1 MKRKR
6 VVIGLGVV
14 IVLLVFGGFGLY
26 HVVRGPEK
34 LSGPL
39 AAIPRPIAAPQPI
52 RAGQADWP
60 CWRGLDSDGK
70 SSVTGIRT
78 DWSGGLKKLWEVNFL
93 CQGLRTATW
102 SAPVVRGNRLV
113 IPGRDEQRDLVFCL
127 DPDTGDLIWAQSYE
141 APILVPK
148 HGPGA
153 RATPYLDDERVYTF
167 GYRGDL
173 ACWQLADGKPLWK
186 CRVEDAGGEMPTW
199 GHSSSP
205 FVYEDKVFVQG
216 GGKALVVAYDKMTG
230 RLLWKALE
238 GKAGYA
244 AITPLCADG
253 TLKLLVFHGTGLACL
268 DPSDGAVLWQ
278 VPWKTSFDASATTPI
293 VAGQTVFLTSGYGAG
308 GQALRISD
316 GKAEPLWRNRRDRVA
331 PFRPC
336 PHQGLSL
343 RLLRP
348 ERSEPRRFQVR
359 RAGDRDREVEH
370 GRDRLGHVRP
380 GRRTSALPGHQ
391 GQSLPRSAR
400 AERVHQG
407 HGDERGPGRGRQPR
421 LDCPDC
427 RQRQALSPP
436 HATADL
442 LRSDQQIDTSCRQP
456 SLTRLAEP
464 EYHRLS
470 PQPYLTQVL
479 CALGFLGG

>member
-14 IVLLVFGGFGLY
+14 IVLLVFGGLGLY

-34 LSGPL
+34 LSGPR

-102 SAPVVRGNRLV
+102 SAPVARGNRLV

-127 DPDTGDLIWAQSYE
+127 DPDTGELIWTQSYE

-153 RATPYLDDERVYTF
+153 RATPYLDDDRVYTF

-186 CRVEDAGGEMPTW
+186 CRVEDAGGEMPMW

-205 FVYEDKVFVQG
+205 FVYENKVFVQG

-244 AITPLCADG
+244 AITPLRLDE

-268 DPSDGAVLWQ
+268 DPSDGTVLWQ
-278 VPWKTSFDASATTPI
+278 VPWKTSFDANATTPV

-316 GKAEPLWRNRRDRVA
+316 GKAEPLWRNRAIASHHSDPALIKGFLYGYSGQSDQNRGDFKCVELETGTEKWSTGEIGWGT
-331 PFRPC
+331 FVQVDG
-336 PHQGLSL
+336 H
-343 RLLRP
+343 LLCQDIKGNLFLVRP
-348 ERSEPRRFQVR
+348 EPNAFIKVTEMK
-359 RAGDRDREVEH
+359 A
-370 GRDRLGHVRP
+370 
-380 GRRTSALPGHQ
+380 
-391 GQSLPRSAR
+391 
-400 AERVHQG
+400 
-407 HGDERGPGRGRQPR
+407 
-421 LDCPDC
+421 
-427 RQRQALSPP
+427 
-436 HATADL
+436 
-442 LRSDQQIDTSCRQP
+442 
-456 SLTRLAEP
+456 
-464 EYHRLS
+464 
-470 PQPYLTQVL
+470 
-479 CALGFLGG
+479 ALGAVGNPVWTVPTVANGKLYLRYMQRLICYDLINK